1 MTVWMRGTWQKGI
14 SSRMVHSSAN
24 PIQKH
29 VRLVRRL
36 PGFFLVM
43 LWLLMLMLP
52 GGATLAFG
60 SAAQTQ
66 DTPIEV
72 PSGPTDFDHSVRL
85 ALKQSP
91 FFTKSALEIEIRR
104 LDEKDS
110 KSEMFPSLTGTARY
124 YPVQPKNNTVGNTVD
139 YSYGVSTGNYN
150 PLFGYLSYKASRLVT
165 QIATLAHMKAISAG
179 LERMGKAFLQLNAAE
194 TLAKLRAQATDLTR
208 ENLRYVKEQQSLG
221 QVTPLEV
228 QIASQE
234 TEVATAEQEVLIS
247 SRSRTQMAIKEF
259 LGLRP
264 DQPLQLETSQA
275 RRQVLGDFSPKNASL
290 QEAESRNFDV
300 RIKKLAQ
307 ELQSWNVTLAK
318 MRFVPSFNMALQ
330 SQDPLSYN
338 GVQGAFFSIGL
349 SFPIFD
355 GFKRFRNIDRQKKAL
370 NQFASEET
378 VKSDELSQ
386 KWREAEENL
395 NSASTALRV
404 SQAQAELARLKETQ
418 AETLYRTAEKDFS
431 ILMVA
436 RQNRVKAQMNVVKKA
451 LDYDLAVLELRS
463 LSGDLVYHYVNENQF
478 KK

>member
-1 MTVWMRGTWQKGI
+1 MRGAWQKGI
-14 SSRMVHSSAN
+14 SSRMVNPSAN
-24 PIQKH
+24 PIRER
-29 VRLVRRL
+29 VRLACQL
-36 PGFFLVM
+36 PCFSLVM
-43 LWLLMLMLP
+43 LWLLAVMLF
-52 GGATLAFG
+52 GGAATALGAATLPQ
-60 SAAQTQ
+60 S
-66 DTPIEV
+66 TPTDI

-91 FFTKSALEIEIRR
+91 FFTKSSLEIEIRR

-110 KSEMFPSLTGTARY
+110 KSDLFPSLTGTARY
-124 YPVQPKNNTVGNTVD
+124 FPIQPKNNAVGNTID
-139 YSYGVSTGNYN
+139 YSFGVSTGNYN
-150 PLFGYLSYKASRLVT
+150 PLFGYLSLKANRIVT
-165 QIATLAHMKAISAG
+165 QIATLAHMKVISAG

-194 TLAKLRAQATDLTR
+194 TLAKLRAQATGLAR
-208 ENLRYVKEQQSLG
+208 ENLRYAKEQQSLG

-234 TEVATAEQEVLIS
+234 TEVASAEQEVLIS
-247 SRSRTQMAIKEF
+247 SRSRTQTAIKEF
-259 LGLRP
+259 LGLKP
-264 DQPLQLETSQA
+264 DQPLQLDTSQA
-275 RRQVLGDFSPKNASL
+275 RRQVLGDFAPKNASL
-290 QEAESRNFDV
+290 QEAESRNFDI

-307 ELQSWNVTLAK
+307 ELQSWHVTLAK
-318 MRFVPSFNMALQ
+318 MKFVPSFNMALQ

-355 GFKRFRNIDRQKKAL
+355 GFKRFRDIDRQKKAL

-395 NSASTALRV
+395 NVAATSLRV

-418 AETLYRTAEKDFS
+418 AETLYRAAEKDFS
-431 ILMVA
+431 ILMAA
-436 RQNRVKAQMNVVKKA
+436 RQNRVKAQMNAVKKS
-451 LDYDLAVLELRS
+451 LDYDLAVLELRH

-478 KK
+478 KQ